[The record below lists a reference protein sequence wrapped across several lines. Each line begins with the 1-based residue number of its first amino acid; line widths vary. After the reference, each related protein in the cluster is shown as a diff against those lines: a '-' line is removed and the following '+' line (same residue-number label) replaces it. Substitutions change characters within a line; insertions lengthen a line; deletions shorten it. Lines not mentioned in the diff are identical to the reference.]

1 MSSYQEKKFQGMPKG
16 KNTIWI
22 DIASLRTRYGK
33 DVGIIRLGKNKGFYS
48 SNYRM
53 YEEASKSHG
62 SWFYPELKIV
72 LTKYSWEYLCYS
84 YRKYYLKNEIDFT
97 CPQKTHPPTQ
107 PLSFLSLL
115 LLSFFLS
122 FRYFVHKTYFVR
134 QYAKC
139 WKYEDE

>member
-16 KNTIWI
+16 KNTILI

-62 SWFYPELKIV
+62 SWFYPELEIV

-107 PLSFLSLL
+107 PLSFLYSLTSF
-115 LLSFFLS
+115 LLSFLPLFCPQDILCQ
-122 FRYFVHKTYFVR
+122 TI
-134 QYAKC
+134 C
-139 WKYEDE
+139 